1 MNETNLKLHRKKKL
15 ICDPARLGWEFAEI
29 KSSITQINNNNLH
42 IFLMGINMKIII
54 EIERIMYLGC
64 KNDRKKI
71 EDLFL
76 GVNLELL
83 FNLYNTLL
91 HPMLILS
98 LHKS

>member
-1 MNETNLKLHRKKKL
+1 
-15 ICDPARLGWEFAEI
+15 
-29 KSSITQINNNNLH
+29 
-42 IFLMGINMKIII
+42 MKIII

-64 KNDRKKI
+64 KRDRKKI